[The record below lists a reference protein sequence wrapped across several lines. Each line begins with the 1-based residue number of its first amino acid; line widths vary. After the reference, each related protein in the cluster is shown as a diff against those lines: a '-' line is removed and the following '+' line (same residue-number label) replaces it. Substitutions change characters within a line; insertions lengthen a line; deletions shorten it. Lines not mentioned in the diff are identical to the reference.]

1 MYQYIYACQTIL
13 FYFEILSIT
22 VKPEHVIACSY
33 LSVIMNIFGR
43 S

>member
-1 MYQYIYACQTIL
+1 MSDYFV

-22 VKPEHVIACSY
+22 VKPEHVIASY